1 MKIATL
7 LLCAAAAA
15 AAPPVIRTEYHLT
28 ARPWQPLN
36 IDKSKYLDVIEGLC
50 RFSVQYQNAS
60 GAIIDP
66 FIKREHQYATPYFAY
81 AVGTLTAAG
90 RARDLL
96 PSGVKAWS
104 IRRQTSRAG
113 AMRS

>member
-1 MKIATL
+1 MKLATL
-7 LLCAAAAA
+7 FLCAAVAAA
-15 AAPPVIRTEYHLT
+15 AEPPVIRTEYHLP

-36 IDKSKYLDVIEGLC
+36 IDKSKYLDAIEGLC

-96 PSGVKAWS
+96 PSGVKA
-104 IRRQTSRAG
+104 
-113 AMRS
+113 